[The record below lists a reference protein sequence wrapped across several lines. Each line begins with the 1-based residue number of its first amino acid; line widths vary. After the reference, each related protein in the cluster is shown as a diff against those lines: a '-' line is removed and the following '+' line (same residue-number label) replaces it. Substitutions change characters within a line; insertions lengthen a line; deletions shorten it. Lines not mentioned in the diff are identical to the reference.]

1 MAIQVVTKLKTN
13 SRIEQAKLIVNI
25 VTLLKGIKLS
35 NTEVLVL
42 AHFLME
48 GYNQVTK
55 EHIVT
60 NGILKNL
67 MVLGNLISRLR
78 KSGLIVH
85 NNFKEELCTELNMKL
100 DDIVLLKILLD
111 NR

>member
-1 MAIQVVTKLKTN
+1 MAIQVKTILKTN
-13 SRIEQAKLIVNI
+13 SRIEQAKLIVSI

-35 NTEVLVL
+35 NTEILVL
-42 AHFLME
+42 SHFLME

-55 EHIVT
+55 EIIVN
-60 NGILKNL
+60 NGILKNML
-67 MVLGNLISRLR
+67 VLGNLISRLR

-85 NNFKEELCTELNMKL
+85 NNFREELCIELNMKL
-100 DDIVLLKILLD
+100 DDVVLLKILLD